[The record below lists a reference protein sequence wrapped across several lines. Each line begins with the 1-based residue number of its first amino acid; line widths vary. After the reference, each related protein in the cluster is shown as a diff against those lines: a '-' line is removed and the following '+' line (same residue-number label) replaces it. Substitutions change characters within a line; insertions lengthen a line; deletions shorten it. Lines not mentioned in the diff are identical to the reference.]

1 MRFED
6 NPGGLETQVR
16 WNLAM
21 GSTGDDL
28 DDRTAVLPGPCGALS
43 ETIVADCFGSPVGT
57 ADRVVR
63 EG

>member
-6 NPGGLETQVR
+6 NPGGCVTQVR

-28 DDRTAVLPGPCGALS
+28 DDGTAVLPGPCVWS
-43 ETIVADCFGSPVGT
+43 SF
-57 ADRVVR
+57 
-63 EG
+63 